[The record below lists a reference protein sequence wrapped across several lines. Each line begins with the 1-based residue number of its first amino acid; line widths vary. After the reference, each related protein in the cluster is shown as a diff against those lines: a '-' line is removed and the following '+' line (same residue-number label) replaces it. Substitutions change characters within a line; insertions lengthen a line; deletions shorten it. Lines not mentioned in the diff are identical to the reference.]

1 MTQHLWYVSR
11 NGETSG
17 PFPAKQLREMF
28 SLGQLDLKD
37 SVSLDGHSW
46 AKLRDTDILDSEH
59 APVRV
64 AVETDEAWR
73 QEREKAKLRWIN
85 DSVEVAAEEGASTQ
99 NGEAVSRL
107 RQHEA
112 ETRSMLEA
120 QTSRRPTFV
129 AGATTLLVLIL
140 IGVGVWLG
148 QSSEPRIVTAPAV
161 RLTVDCNAA
170 PGENVNWSSCNKND
184 AKLSGAKLRNAN
196 LSGAHLERADLTG
209 ADLSYANL
217 AGADL
222 RGANLSR
229 AVLKGATLGE
239 ADLTGADLS
248 GADLGFAV
256 LANALLRGVR
266 LDGATLGQATWI
278 DGRICSEQSV
288 GTCQ

>member
-1 MTQHLWYVSR
+1 MTQHLWYVR
-11 NGETSG
+11 RKGETSG

-37 SVSLDGHSW
+37 EVSLDDKSW
-46 AKLRDTDILDSEH
+46 AKLRETDVLSPEH
-59 APVRV
+59 VPVRV

-85 DSVEVAAEEGASTQ
+85 DSVEVAAEDGAAAQSDETV
-99 NGEAVSRL
+99 NRL
-107 RQHEA
+107 RRHEE
-112 ETRSMLEA
+112 ETRNMLEA

-129 AGATTLLVLIL
+129 AGAATLLVLTL

-148 QSSEPRIVTAPAV
+148 QSSEPRIVTASV
-161 RLTVDCNAA
+161 VKLTVDCKAG
-170 PGENVNWSSCNKND
+170 PGENVNWSGCNKND
-184 AKLSGAKLRNAN
+184 AKLSGAKLPNAN
-196 LSGAHLERADLTG
+196 LSGAHLERVDLSG

-217 AGADL
+217 TGADL

-256 LANALLRGVR
+256 LANALMGGAR
-266 LDGATLGQATWI
+266 LDGASLQQSTWT
-278 DGRICSEQSV
+278 DGRVCSDQSV